1 MGVIIIKL
9 STEVRCGFSPPPPP
23 PPPPPGVMEHS
34 DGTSRN
40 IVQDLL
46 EKKLA
51 QMVQY
56 ASILMSITSNPNITH
71 QNILSNILS
80 NNAISI

>member
-1 MGVIIIKL
+1 MGGAFITISL
-9 STEVRCGFSPPPPP
+9 
-23 PPPPPGVMEHS
+23 GVMEHS

-51 QMVQY
+51 QMV
-56 ASILMSITSNPNITH
+56 
-71 QNILSNILS
+71 
-80 NNAISI
+80 